1 MPRRATAGR
10 EGGRGGGGG
19 GHLDDSDEQLDAIQP
34 LRLQLQLLR
43 AGGRGED

>member
-1 MPRRATAGR
+1 MPRRASAGR
-10 EGGRGGGGG
+10 EGGRG
-19 GHLDDSDEQLDAIQP
+19 HLDDGDEQLDAIQP